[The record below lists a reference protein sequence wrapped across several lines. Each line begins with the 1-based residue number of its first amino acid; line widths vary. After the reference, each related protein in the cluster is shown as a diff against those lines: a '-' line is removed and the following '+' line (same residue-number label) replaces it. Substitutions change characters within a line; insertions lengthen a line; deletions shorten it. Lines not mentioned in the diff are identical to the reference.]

1 MDIMY
6 TILIFI
12 IGAVTGMILF
22 WAINRHADQEET
34 EEYMTGLL
42 EQIRKNQQTQARE
55 IVSIRKSVDA
65 LEELK
70 LTTAFKLDFPKDYRK
85 DDK

>member
-65 LEELK
+65 LEDAK
-70 LTTAFKLDFPKDYRK
+70 ISSAFNLDFPKDYRK
-85 DDK
+85 EDK

>member
-1 MDIMY
+1 MNIMY

-42 EQIRKNQQTQARE
+42 EQIRKNQQNQARE
-55 IVSIRKSVDA
+55 IVSIRKAVDSM
-65 LEELK
+65 EELK
-70 LTTAFKLDFPKDYRK
+70 MTTAFKLDFPKDYRK
-85 DDK
+85 EDK

>member
-12 IGAVTGMILF
+12 IGAVTGMVLF

-34 EEYMTGLL
+34 EEYITGLL
-42 EQIRKNQQTQARE
+42 EQIRKNQQNQARE
-55 IVSIRKSVDA
+55 IVSIRKAIDS
-65 LEELK
+65 LEEQK
-70 LTTAFKLDFPKDYRK
+70 LTSAFKLDFPKDYRK
-85 DDK
+85 EDK